1 MKIRPLKIILAI
13 LEIFWSLPIIGLA
26 IILSPVFSIIMII
39 GHLIAV
45 MMSSTKELK
54 ISGNILG
61 LIASIIVFIAF
72 IIGDMNILENLD
84 TIHLYLVVISWPL
97 HILSV
102 IYIFI
107 GLSKDKKALKQEMN
121 RNVDEYEKSVHYVE
135 PIAKQVQDQMKEQPK
150 LEPNQSR
157 EQVLIREKER
167 FIKAI
172 RSLLTFKEN
181 GLIFAI
187 DTSFLIHRFNYA
199 LLQNILHNEHVTIYI
214 CTPVIEELNRMK
226 LNERSLGKAAR
237 DALHLIDTYQKTEQI
252 IFVETPELVFLR
264 GHDLTNEHID
274 RVIGAYVQMQF
285 EDTLRFVFLTDDVE
299 RRTRAVSAGLQVTDD
314 ES

>member
-121 RNVDEYEKSVHYVE
+121 RNVDEYEKSVHHVE

-157 EQVLIREKER
+157 EQVLIRE
-167 FIKAI
+167 
-172 RSLLTFKEN
+172 RSEEH
-181 GLIFAI
+181 
-187 DTSFLIHRFNYA
+187 TSE
-199 LLQNILHNEHVTIYI
+199 LQ
-214 CTPVIEELNRMK
+214 
-226 LNERSLGKAAR
+226 S
-237 DALHLIDTYQKTEQI
+237 
-252 IFVETPELVFLR
+252 R
-264 GHDLTNEHID
+264 GHLVC
-274 RVIGAYVQMQF
+274 R
-285 EDTLRFVFLTDDVE
+285 L
-299 RRTRAVSAGLQVTDD
+299 
-314 ES
+314 